1 MFFSS
6 NYLGN
11 TWSFF
16 LPLEFLDQFDKLG
29 EKKEHDI
36 QSELY
41 LSTWIDILISQSPM
55 TGQIIPIL

>member
-55 TGQIIPIL
+55 TGQITPIL

>member
-41 LSTWIDILISQSPM
+41 LSTWINILILQSPM
-55 TGQIIPIL
+55 TGQITLIL